1 MLKLENITKYYHSST
16 SVTCALSKINLEF
29 NIGEFVAITGESGS
43 GKTTLLNVIS
53 GLDTYEDGELYYNGN
68 PTSYYSMEELENY
81 RKSEIAFI
89 FQNYNLID
97 SFTVLENVMVPLIID
112 GMPAKDAKHKANE
125 LLDEVGIK
133 KLKNKKATKLS
144 GGERQRVSIARAL
157 AKETNIIVADEPTGN
172 LDAENGKMIM
182 ELLKKISTNKLVIVV
197 THNMPQA
204 EPYITRKIRL
214 HDGVVVLD
222 ETKEEVRK
230 LTPIENNKHHHNI
243 STAFNFFLL
252 NLKSQPKRTI
262 LLFLMIFVNVL
273 ATFICFGTF
282 VANLDDNK
290 TKKLSDDIFI
300 NHDMTRLIVKETNN
314 KSIDNE
320 ILEKAKVKQVSQ
332 VEKYD
337 YITDINYFRPEDCST
352 LYLGGWQDNNESQ
365 IFVDNTTFYVKN
377 RDRFMRS
384 ASFLKEEDL
393 KEGKLP
399 TSNLEMVVYTDDSSK
414 LNSTETIYF
423 CNPKKWG
430 KDTVITYE
438 IKIVGILK
446 KPTTQAYFS
455 EDICRML
462 ELTNLNLK
470 LQYPYSYVNK
480 YWQVINKAINYNY
493 IMIDYN
499 LTGNEISLSP
509 TYYDGYTT
517 IKNNPDVTLKETNQ
531 LNLSID
537 GINKTYSVIINTET
551 KFESF
556 DEGLGVSPTLFNQ
569 IYNELVDKK
578 QFAVY
583 IDDYAY
589 TDEVIN
595 ALSKSDLQAI
605 SCYRSSVIGYDME
618 KVTVRYI
625 TLAISLVGLIV
636 INIVI
641 VLLCYGILKLKKND
655 YLILKML
662 GLSNKTNKIINII
675 EMIFYTIISMLCLII
690 ITTIVSKTTSNTYL
704 IEFFKYIRVYH
715 YIICLG
721 LCLITSLIISYY
733 FNKYIKSKIKITS
746 LKEE

>member
-29 NIGEFVAITGESGS
+29 KLGEFVAITGESGS

-53 GLDTYEDGELYYNGN
+53 GLDTYEDGELYYKGN
-68 PTSYYSMEELENY
+68 PTSYYSAEELENY

-112 GMPAKDAKHKANE
+112 GMPTKEAKHKANQ

-133 KLKNKKATKLS
+133 RLKNKKATKLS
-144 GGERQRVSIARAL
+144 GGERQRVAIARAL

-222 ETKEEVRK
+222 ETKEEVK
-230 LTPIENNKHHHNI
+230 TLPSTEKDKHCNNV

-262 LLFLMIFVNVL
+262 LLFLMVFVNVL
-273 ATFICFGTF
+273 ATFICLGTI
-282 VANLDDNK
+282 VSNLDDNK

-320 ILEKAKVKQVSQ
+320 ILERAKVKKVSQ

-352 LYLGGWQDNNESQ
+352 LYLGGWQDNEESQ

-377 RDRFMRS
+377 RDRFVRS
-384 ASFLKEEDL
+384 MSSLKEEDL
-393 KEGKLP
+393 KEGRLP
-399 TSNLEMVVYTDDSSK
+399 TSNLEMVVYTNDSSK
-414 LNSTETIYF
+414 LNSTETVYF
-423 CNPKKWG
+423 CNSKKWG
-430 KDTVITYE
+430 KDTVVTYE

-446 KPTTQAYFS
+446 EPSSQVYFS

-462 ELTNLNLK
+462 ELTNLNLQ
-470 LQYPYSYVNK
+470 LQYPYTYVLDD
-480 YWQVINKAINYNY
+480 WQKRSKLISYNY
-493 IMIDYN
+493 IMIDYS
-499 LTGNEISLSP
+499 LTGNEVSLSP
-509 TYYDGYTT
+509 SYFEDYTT
-517 IKNNPDVTLKETNQ
+517 TKNNPNVKLSENNQ
-531 LNLSID
+531 LNLSFD
-537 GINKTYSVIINTET
+537 RINKTYSVVISLNHQ
-551 KFESF
+551 FESF
-556 DEGLGVSPTLFNQ
+556 DEGLGVSQTLFNQ

-589 TDEVIN
+589 TDDVIN
-595 ALSKSDLQAI
+595 ALSKNGLQAI
-605 SCYRSSVIGYDME
+605 SCYRSSVAGYDMG
-618 KVTVRYI
+618 KVTARYI

-641 VLLCYGILKLKKND
+641 ILLCYGILKLKKND

-675 EMIFYTIISMLCLII
+675 EMIFYTITSMLCLIV
-690 ITTIVSKTTSNTYL
+690 ITTIISKTTNNTYL

-721 LCLITSLIISYY
+721 LVLITALIISYD
-733 FNKYIKSKIKITS
+733 FTKFIKNKIKITS